1 MAHMVLVAGAGLGA
15 WAWEQVVPRL
25 EEAGH
30 RVHAHTL
37 PGLADRAAEGD
48 ADTGLSAH
56 VDDLTAFL
64 DDLDDLDE
72 PVVLVAHSYA
82 GAVAC
87 GVARRRPERIAH
99 GVWLAG
105 AVLEPGQ
112 RLYDLMPPEAQGMIE
127 AQAAESDGRVP
138 FLSPELLDAFF
149 GAHGLDVDD
158 MAWLQGGAT
167 TTPAATYREALVAEG
182 ELSVRRTYVHCVGD
196 GPDAAVDTDED
207 GWDRRDLPTG
217 HWPMRTLPQRTA
229 ALLDEL
235 TATTR

>member
-37 PGLADRAAEGD
+37 PGLADRAADGD

-56 VDDLTAFL
+56 VDDLAVFL
-64 DDLDDLDE
+64 HDLEE

-87 GVARRRPERIAH
+87 GVARRMPERITH

-112 RLYDLMPPEAQGMIE
+112 CLYGLMPPEAQGMIE
-127 AQAAESDGRVP
+127 EQAAANGGWMP
-138 FLSPELLDAFF
+138 FMSPELLDAFF
-149 GAHGLDVDD
+149 GAHGLDLDD
-158 MAWLQGGAT
+158 MAWLQGSAT
-167 TTPAATYREALVAEG
+167 ATPVATCREALVAEG
-182 ELSVRRTYVHCVGD
+182 ELTIPRTYVHCVGD
-196 GPDAAVDTDED
+196 GPDESLGPDDS

-217 HWPMRTLPQRTA
+217 HWPMRTMPRRTA

-235 TATTR
+235 ATGSI